1 MPDEGKTP
9 EGVEGAAP
17 EGAGADLSALKE
29 RGFESVEDMAK
40 ALDKYKEDL
49 SSYKPQAKQA
59 KEYEAELAKL
69 RKAEEERKEAE
80 MSELEKAQAAQE
92 KLKAELEQA
101 RSDAESIKRDA
112 LFRTTVSDHL
122 RGVPDELQRIYR
134 NEYTVA
140 TADGWDDEEDLEER
154 LAEADK
160 ELKAL
165 LEKVGSS
172 GGEKPNIFNWSRP
185 EGQQGGKNESAAT
198 RTYREG
204 IESGRGGLRAL
215 LDGRRGK

>member
-1 MPDEGKTP
+1 MSDEENVP
-9 EGVEGAAP
+9 EGTEGAAP

-49 SSYKPQAKQA
+49 SAYKPQAKQA

-69 RKAEEERKEAE
+69 RKAEEERKQAE

-92 KLKAELEQA
+92 KLKQELEQA
-101 RSDAESIKRDA
+101 RQDAEAIKRDA
-112 LFRTTVSDHL
+112 LFKTTVSDHL
-122 RGVPDELQRIYR
+122 RKVPDELQRIYR

-140 TADGWDDEEDLEER
+140 TADGWDDAEDLEEK

-165 LEKVGSS
+165 LEKMTSS

-185 EGQQGGKNESAAT
+185 EGQQAQKNESPT
-198 RTYREG
+198 FRQYQE
-204 IESGRGGLRAL
+204 GGLRAL
-215 LDGRRGK
+215 LAQRRGGK